1 MTSKI
6 NLSRPYFW
14 ENLFKFV
21 LSQSIASCPCP
32 KIIVSRDTNSSELGK
47 ISKKL
52 YFSYRYSRYYTL
64 TLHISWIITIQEEKW
79 PRGRLMKW
87 IYVTEHRLQRRRL
100 RESKAQSALEPS
112 GNVDATRVQ
121 EAFHEHRC
129 SELSYPGQRMNELR
143 AAKVIRSSLLN
154 RKRWREF
161 ERSASWPKSVGQY
174 ILYISVSISR
184 PIYWVS

>member
-1 MTSKI
+1 MSKNYRI
-6 NLSRPYFW
+6 KRHQFLGASR
-14 ENLFKFV
+14 
-21 LSQSIASCPCP
+21 
-32 KIIVSRDTNSSELGK
+32 K

-64 TLHISWIITIQEEKW
+64 TLHTSWIITIQEEKW

-112 GNVDATRVQ
+112 GNVDTTRVQ

-161 ERSASWPKSVGQY
+161 ERSVSRPKSVGQY